1 MVNFID
7 GDDASTEYPRETA
20 INRLKIINK
29 IGASRASIATDILFV
44 ENACVA

>member
-1 MVNFID
+1 M
-7 GDDASTEYPRETA
+7 ERETA